1 MSSKLLLPRLGGA
14 PAVWT
19 TCLLFFQAALL
30 AGYGYAHVSI
40 RILGTRR
47 QAVLHA
53 ILVAASLAFIPVSLS
68 DAAPPPGDAGA
79 AWLLGLLT
87 TSIGVPF
94 VLLAS
99 GAPLAQRWL
108 ADTSSGRDPY
118 HLYAASNL
126 GSLLALLS
134 YPFVVE
140 PLVTLSGQTTAWS
153 AFYAVLCVTV
163 IGIALR
169 VRKVARDGARESARE
184 DPKAAVPA
192 VPAITVRDRA
202 RWVAY
207 AAVPSSL
214 LMGSTSYLST
224 DIAAFPLIWVLPLSL
239 YLLSFAIVFA
249 RRPLVSH
256 SLMVL
261 AEPQLIVLVAL
272 LIFWNLG
279 LPVALSVLVH
289 LALLFVVAMVC
300 HGELSRSRPHERR
313 LTEFYVWLAVGGL
326 IGGAFNAV
334 AAPLIFSDIREYPI
348 AIALAALLRPRET
361 TRNRILDFAAPVVF
375 GVALLGAA
383 LRGGTPPELQPMIV
397 MMGTGVVLFSFRNHP
412 LRFSLGLAALFVVAT
427 LRLSSPAADR
437 NVVESRRSFFGVYR
451 ILEDHEEGV
460 RIIEHGTTLHGAQF
474 LADEAVRTP
483 LSYYSRQGP
492 VGDIF
497 SLTAPAARASWRVG
511 VVGLGVGSLSCHG
524 REGERWTYFEI
535 DPLVEAIARDT
546 RHFTFLRDCPPESR
560 VVLGDARLTLRQV
573 PDRSFDLL
581 VVDAFSSDA
590 IPLHLMTLEAFR
602 DYFRVLS
609 PDGVLAV
616 HISNQHVDLAPV
628 LAAIAGRD
636 GLTALVRRDLF
647 FPEEEGRTVSRLQS
661 IWVAMAAS
669 GAPLGRLVSDSLW
682 RPLRNLRG
690 TRPWTDDYSNV
701 LSVLRWR

>member
-30 AGYGYAHVSI
+30 VGYGYAHLST

-47 QAVLHA
+47 QAVLHVV
-53 ILVAASLAFIPVSLS
+53 LVAASLLFIPISLS
-68 DAAPPPGDAGA
+68 DAAPPPGDAGI
-79 AWLLGLLT
+79 AWLLGLLA

-108 ADTSSGRDPY
+108 ADTSNGQDPY

-140 PLVTLSGQTTAWS
+140 PLVTLSGQTRAWS
-153 AFYAVLCVTV
+153 ALYAALSVTV
-163 IGIALR
+163 IVIALG
-169 VRKVARDGARESARE
+169 VRKLAREGARE
-184 DPKAAVPA
+184 DPRAEVEA

-202 RWVAY
+202 RWVAC

-224 DIAAFPLIWVLPLSL
+224 DIAAFPLVWVLPLSL

-249 RRPLVSH
+249 RRPLIPH

-334 AAPLIFSDIREYPI
+334 AAPLLFNEIHEYPI

-361 TRNRILDFAAPVVF
+361 KRNRILDFAAPIVLGF
-375 GVALLGAA
+375 ALLGTA
-383 LRGGTPPELQPMIV
+383 LRGGAPPELQPMVV
-397 MMGTGVVLFSFRNHP
+397 MLASGIVLFSFRNHP
-412 LRFSLGLAALFVVAT
+412 LRFALGLAALFVVAT
-427 LRLSSPAADR
+427 LRLSATTAER
-437 NVVESRRSFFGVYR
+437 NVVENRRSFFGVYR
-451 ILEDHEEGV
+451 ILEDHGQGV

-474 LADEAVRTP
+474 LAREAEPTP

-492 VGDIF
+492 AGDVF
-497 SLTAPAARASWRVG
+497 SLTVPSALTARRVG
-511 VVGLGVGSLSCHG
+511 VVGLGVGSLSCYG
-524 REGERWTYFEI
+524 RKGERWTYFEI
-535 DPLVEAIARDT
+535 DPLVSTIARDA
-546 RHFTFLRDCPPESR
+546 RRFTFLRDCPPESR
-560 VVLGDARLTLRQV
+560 IVIGDARLTLRQV
-573 PDRSFDLL
+573 PDSSFDLL

-602 DYFRVLS
+602 DYFRVMS

-616 HISNQHVDLAPV
+616 HISNQHMDLAPV
-628 LAAIAGRD
+628 LAAIAAREGH
-636 GLTALVRRDLF
+636 TALVRRDLF
-647 FPEEEGRTVSRLQS
+647 FREEDGHTVARLPS
-661 IWVAMAAS
+661 IWVAMAS
-669 GAPLGRLVSDSLW
+669 SHAPLGRLVSDSLW
-682 RPLRNLRG
+682 RPARNSRG
-690 TRPWTDDYSNV
+690 ARPWTDDFSNV
-701 LSVLRWR
+701 LSAIRWGLR